1 MPPRPTKQ
9 TITEI
14 FDLFENQGLNKS
26 QIARN
31 LSLHRG
37 TVREYLKLSLE
48 DALKL
53 ACENNARQ
61 IPDLGKE
68 YSYILGLYLG
78 DGHITKMKNKKDL
91 YRLRIFL
98 DHKYQGIV
106 EECKSSLERI
116 FPDNITSVMTQK
128 ANGLPSCDV
137 VYVYSKS
144 IITLFPQHGTGKK
157 HNRFIELEGF
167 QREVLDKY
175 PKEFLRGLI
184 HSDGS
189 RYRIL
194 KEKQYYGYNFTN
206 CSLDIFGLF
215 VEYCAKVGVP
225 VRVRNKKLSH
235 KGKSPCYMAEI
246 TRRQY
251 VEILDDFIGQKT

>member
-9 TITEI
+9 VVTEI
-14 FDLFENQGLNKS
+14 FDLFENKGLNKS
-26 QIARN
+26 QIAN
-31 LSLHRG
+31 KLSIHRG
-37 TVREYLKLSLE
+37 TVREYLKLGLE
-48 DALKL
+48 ESLKL
-53 ACENNARQ
+53 SCEGNKK

-106 EECKSSLERI
+106 EECKSSLESI
-116 FPDNITSVMTQK
+116 FPDNTISVMIQK
-128 ANGLPSCDV
+128 SNGIPSCDV
-137 VYVYSKS
+137 VYMYSKN
-144 IITLFPQHGTGKK
+144 IITLFPQHGAGKK
-157 HNRFIELEGF
+157 HNRTIELEDF
-167 QREVLDKY
+167 QREILDKY

-189 RYRIL
+189 RYKIL

-206 CSLDIFGLF
+206 CSLDIIGLF
-215 VEYCAKVGVP
+215 VEYCAKVGIP
-225 VRVRNKKLSH
+225 VRVRNKKLSP
-235 KGKSPCYMAEI
+235 KGKTPCYTAEI

-251 VEILDDFIGQKT
+251 VETLDEFIGQKI